1 LDKRFVSYVRPRE
14 LGVFIMIVIKYGGHA
29 LPKPG
34 VPDPMLKAISDFHNS
49 GEKVVLVHGGGPQID
64 AELSVHQIASEMV
77 GGYRPTTPEVFEV
90 VQKVLSGDIL
100 RTLVNQLI
108 GFGSKAVGL
117 SASDGAII
125 RVSKMLP
132 LIDGKEID
140 IGLVGDVESTDP
152 KLLNLLLD
160 AGFLPVVSPVATTTT
175 GQGMNLNAD
184 IAAGAIG
191 GALTADEVIFM
202 TDVPGIYRSFP
213 DTSSLITTISATELK
228 VLAPSFSAGMVPK
241 VKAALSALA
250 AGANSVRII
259 DGRDIS
265 NLSAAFVGHGG
276 TVVTP

>member
-1 LDKRFVSYVRPRE
+1 
-14 LGVFIMIVIKYGGHA
+14 MIVIKYGGHA